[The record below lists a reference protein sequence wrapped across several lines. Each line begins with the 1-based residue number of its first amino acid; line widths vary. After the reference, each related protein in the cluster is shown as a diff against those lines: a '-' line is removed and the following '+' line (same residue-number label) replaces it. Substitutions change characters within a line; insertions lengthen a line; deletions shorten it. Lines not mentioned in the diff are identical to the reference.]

1 MTTVTLRH
9 LLVAAALLGG
19 CTSTQSAVQTPD
31 TTVSTAPKVDC
42 GPAIPGMEALLKPA
56 AFIVLG
62 EMHGTQEAPAFTTQ
76 LACHAASAGQ
86 PVRVEFEIAVEE
98 QPRIDA
104 FLASGD
110 GALQLLTASE
120 FWTRSFQD
128 GRSSKAM
135 LQALVRLRELKRAGL
150 PLEVRAFDV
159 GAVGGKDRDAS
170 MAEKLVQE
178 RAQAPRDTFVVLV
191 GNLHAR
197 RDKGAPWD
205 PNLRFMTNHLLEAEP
220 GLVALDMAYLGGS
233 IWACMG
239 QTDDAC
245 KVHPLKKPRYEE
257 HAATPR
263 IVLQKDGPED
273 AYDGVY
279 GVGTANASPP
289 AVQAASAQPTP

>member
-1 MTTVTLRH
+1 M
-9 LLVAAALLGG
+9 LLGG
-19 CTSTQSAVQTPD
+19 CRSTQSAVQTPD
-31 TTVSTAPKVDC
+31 TGPATSAAKVDC
-42 GPAIPGMEALLKPA
+42 GPAVPGMEALLKPA

-62 EMHGTQEAPAFTTQ
+62 EMHGTQEAPALTTQ
-76 LACHAASAGQ
+76 LVCHAASAGQ
-86 PVRVEFEIAVEE
+86 PVRVGFEIPVEE

-104 FLASGD
+104 FLASAD
-110 GALQLLTASE
+110 GALPPLTASE
-120 FWTRSFQD
+120 FWTRKFQD

-135 LQALVRLRELKRAGL
+135 LQALGRLRDLKRAGL
-150 PLEVRAFDV
+150 PVEVLAFD
-159 GAVGGKDRDAS
+159 AGGKDRDAS
-170 MAEKLVQE
+170 MAEKLLQE
-178 RAQAPRDTFVVLV
+178 RARAPKDTFIILV

-205 PNLRFMTNHLLEAEP
+205 PNLRFMSNHLRDAEP
-220 GLVALDMAYLGGS
+220 ALVTLDMAYLGGN

-245 KVHPLKKPRYEE
+245 KVHPLSRPRYPE

-263 IVLQKDGPED
+263 IVLQKDGPDD

-289 AVQAASAQPTP
+289 AVDAATAQPTP